1 MKLDREIFFDKVRS
15 SGLFGRFMTQQQ
27 VWGIEGILDAFA
39 VYGDESEK
47 TLAYALAT
55 AYHETGA
62 RMRPVREGFAETDA
76 MARNIVN
83 KLALK
88 RGKNSAVA
96 KYAKPVGSYGH
107 VYYGRGHVQLTW
119 YENYK
124 ETGSEMGID
133 LVADPD
139 KMLDPFIS
147 ARVLIRGLIDGRWNG
162 KGKGI
167 GFYLP
172 KDGKDDLKNA
182 RRTVNI
188 TDSWD
193 DIASYYQ
200 KFLSA
205 VNAAKIEV

>member
-1 MKLDREIFFDKVRS
+1 MKLDREILFDEIRKS
-15 SGLFGRFMTQQQ
+15 HIFGRFITEQQ
-27 VWGIEGILDAFA
+27 VWGVDGILDAFHI
-39 VYGDESEK
+39 YGDENPK

-76 MARNIVN
+76 MARNIVA
-83 KLALK
+83 KLARK
-88 RGKNSAVA
+88 RGPKSAVA
-96 KYAKPVGSYGH
+96 KYSQPVGSYGH

-119 YENYK
+119 MENYK
-124 ETGSEMGID
+124 ETGSELGID

-139 KMLDPFIS
+139 RMLDPFIS

-188 TDSWD
+188 IDSWD

-205 VNAAKIEV
+205 VKAAQIEG